1 MIFEVLTEDDVN
13 QVDKATMD
21 ILANTGVTIY
31 EKQSMQV
38 LEQAGADIDKARSR
52 ARIPERT
59 IREALEK
66 APSRIKLAGRDSRRT
81 VELGSGETYF
91 ANSSTGIKVL
101 DYSTGSSRESILADI
116 PMFARVADA
125 LENIHFNGP
134 AVIAHDVKGDLH
146 LLSEML
152 AAVENTTKHVGHECL
167 GTELAKHY
175 IQIAQIIAGGETEY
189 RKNPSVSAGG
199 CSVSPLQFDG
209 PNTEAMLECA
219 RAGMPYDVSSTAM
232 GGGTAPM
239 TLAGELAIINAE
251 VLTGL
256 TLCQLVNPG
265 SPVIYGNIASIMDV
279 RTGIL
284 ALGAPE
290 RAILGAAVVQMARHY
305 GIPSE
310 VGGISTDGKTPGD
323 QAMFEKTMTGLPPVL
338 AGADII
344 FGPAVLSSAATYS
357 LEQLVIDD
365 EIASALTRMRKGMK
379 VNQENLAVELIDRV
393 GPGGSFVGTRHALN
407 HLGVD
412 VWLPVLA
419 DRNIEDNWIKEGS
432 ESMCSKASK
441 MALDILS
448 NHEVKPL
455 DQEQKRDIDKVMK
468 AAAKIR

>member
-1 MIFEVLTEDDVN
+1 MIFEVLTEDGIN

-21 ILANTGVTIY
+21 ILANTGVAIY

-38 LEQAGADIDKARSR
+38 LEQAGADIDGARSR
-52 ARIPERT
+52 AKIPERT

-66 APSRIKLAGRDSRRT
+66 APSRFKLAGRDSRKT

-101 DYSTGSSRESILADI
+101 DHSTGSSRKSVLADI
-116 PMFARVADA
+116 PMLARVADA

-134 AVIAHDVKGDLH
+134 AVVAHDVKGKLRS
-146 LLSEML
+146 LSEML
-152 AAVENTTKHVGHECL
+152 ATVENTTKHVGHECL

-175 IQIAQIIAGGETEY
+175 IQIAQIIAGGETEF

-219 RAGMPYDVSSTAM
+219 RADMPYDVSSMAM

-265 SPVIYGNIASIMDV
+265 SPVIYGNIASIMDM
-279 RTGIL
+279 RTEIL

-468 AAAKIR
+468 AAAKIH

>member
-1 MIFEVLTEDDVN
+1 MIFEVLTEDDIN

-21 ILANTGVTIY
+21 ILANTGVAIY

-38 LEQAGADIDKARSR
+38 LEQAGADIDGARSR

-66 APSRIKLAGRDSRRT
+66 APSRFKLAGRDGRKT

-101 DYSTGSSRESILADI
+101 DHSTGSSRESVLADI

-134 AVIAHDVKGDLH
+134 AVVAHDVKGKLRN
-146 LLSEML
+146 LSEML
-152 AAVENTTKHVGHECL
+152 AAVENTTKHVGHECQ
-167 GTELAKHY
+167 GTELTKHY
-175 IQIAQIIAGGETEY
+175 IQMAQIIAGGETEF
-189 RKNPSVSAGG
+189 RKNPSVSVGG
-199 CSVSPLQFDG
+199 CPVSPLQFDG
-209 PNTEAMLECA
+209 PETEAMLECA
-219 RAGMPYDVSSTAM
+219 RADMPYDVSSMAM

-265 SPVIYGNIASIMDV
+265 SPVIYGNHASIMDT
-279 RTGIL
+279 RTEVL

-290 RAILGAAVVQMARHY
+290 RAILATAVVQMARHY

-310 VGGISTDGKTPGD
+310 VGGISTDGKTLGD

-344 FGPAVLSSAATYS
+344 FGPAVLSSYETFS

-365 EIASALTRMRKGMK
+365 EIASALTRMRKGMN
-379 VNQENLAVELIDRV
+379 VNQESLAVELIDRV
-393 GPGGSFVGTRHALN
+393 GPGGSFAGTGDTLK
-407 HLGVD
+407 HLGID

-419 DRNIEDNWIKEGS
+419 DRNTEDNWKKEGS
-432 ESMCSKASK
+432 ESMCSKARK

-468 AAAKIR
+468 AAAKIH